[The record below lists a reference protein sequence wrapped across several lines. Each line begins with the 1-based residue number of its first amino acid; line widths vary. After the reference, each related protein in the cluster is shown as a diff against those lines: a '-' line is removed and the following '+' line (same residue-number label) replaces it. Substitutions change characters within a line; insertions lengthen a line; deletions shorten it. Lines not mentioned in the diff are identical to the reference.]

1 MWVRVYVCIYL
12 RMKKGQGTGSRSRA
26 VQTQGVGGN
35 PAWVATKGEGSTIL
49 KSCVE
54 PVQNKATTKWTNPKK
69 RLTNSPLRRHHTLVF
84 SGCRRLVRAHSSS
97 RKNVLC
103 CLKGSRNGARKS
115 TSLPTPQFVAPG
127 NTVSLRTSAVPAA
140 EHTMTPVPFLGS
152 QLHESIV
159 HSTN

>member
-1 MWVRVYVCIYL
+1 VCIYL
-12 RMKKGQGTGSRSRA
+12 WMKTGQETGSRSRA

-54 PVQNKATTKWTNPKK
+54 PVQNKATTKWTKPQT
-69 RLTNSPLRRHHTLVF
+69 RLTNSPFRRHHTLVF

-97 RKNVLC
+97 RKNVLTC
-103 CLKGSRNGARKS
+103 CLKGSSNGARKS
-115 TSLPTPQFVAPG
+115 TSLPSPQFVVPG
-127 NTVSLRTSAVPAA
+127 NTVSLLASAVPAA
-140 EHTMTPVPFLGS
+140 EHTMTPVPFLDS

-159 HSTN
+159 DSTN